1 MSIKDGQNSALTLL
15 YVQASNLDF
24 DTKQLTFREIYFRF
38 INSISVQYIWA
49 CNKMGAKVL

>member
-1 MSIKDGQNSALTLL
+1 MSIKDGQNSALTLS

-49 CNKMGAKVL
+49 SNKMGAKVL